1 VTAGLF
7 RFGDFK
13 LDPAQFELRRAG
25 HRIPLERKPL
35 EVLILL
41 AEKQG
46 KLVMREEII
55 EQVWGKDFA
64 FDAERGVNNVMR
76 KLRAALHD
84 NPDRPRFVETVVGK
98 GYRFIGP
105 IEELAR
111 PIAGQRPPKESES
124 ARPLPAQSRKA
135 ASRLILAIVASL
147 ALGLLVWRG
156 VATLRSQRGAG
167 LAANSVRSIAV
178 LPFTNLSGD
187 PNQEYFA
194 DGMTEEL
201 ATELGKFSALRV
213 ISHTSV
219 NRFKGAKT
227 PLQEIAKEL
236 QIDAVMEGTVTREG
250 DRVRVTANLI
260 RAFPEKHLWAE
271 SYDRDIRNVL
281 DLQSEVARAIA
292 DQIRITVTPEE
303 RRHLT
308 TSQTV
313 DPEAHELYLKGM
325 FYNGKWTKEGFERGV
340 EYFNRAL
347 EKEPRNARAYAGL
360 AVAYGGLG
368 IYDDVEAYPK
378 QKAASL
384 KALEIDD
391 TLADAHST
399 LAWAKFTY
407 DWDIAGAEREFR
419 RAIELNPSDARA
431 RAWYGIFLAM
441 LGRIEESLLQVKS
454 ARELDP
460 LSLANT
466 SLAYKTYYNAREYD
480 KAIEVCRNA
489 LDMDPNFV
497 SAHWK
502 LVGVY
507 QRTGA
512 FEKAIEERR
521 RLGTLG
527 GEELKGVSRQA
538 ELLRKAYAAKGPPGY
553 WLQELEIL
561 RAEPHPGNPIYIAA
575 IYTRLGQEDEAFRW
589 LDVAFKRRL
598 PHLIWDLPAN
608 PDFDDLRSDP
618 RYADLLRRIVPRS
631 E

>member
-1 VTAGLF
+1 VTASLF

-271 SYDRDIRNVL
+271 SL
-281 DLQSEVARAIA
+281 
-292 DQIRITVTPEE
+292 
-303 RRHLT
+303 
-308 TSQTV
+308 
-313 DPEAHELYLKGM
+313 
-325 FYNGKWTKEGFERGV
+325 
-340 EYFNRAL
+340 
-347 EKEPRNARAYAGL
+347 
-360 AVAYGGLG
+360 
-368 IYDDVEAYPK
+368 
-378 QKAASL
+378 
-384 KALEIDD
+384 
-391 TLADAHST
+391 
-399 LAWAKFTY
+399 
-407 DWDIAGAEREFR
+407 
-419 RAIELNPSDARA
+419 
-431 RAWYGIFLAM
+431 
-441 LGRIEESLLQVKS
+441 
-454 ARELDP
+454 
-460 LSLANT
+460 
-466 SLAYKTYYNAREYD
+466 
-480 KAIEVCRNA
+480 
-489 LDMDPNFV
+489 
-497 SAHWK
+497 
-502 LVGVY
+502 
-507 QRTGA
+507 
-512 FEKAIEERR
+512 
-521 RLGTLG
+521 
-527 GEELKGVSRQA
+527 
-538 ELLRKAYAAKGPPGY
+538 
-553 WLQELEIL
+553 
-561 RAEPHPGNPIYIAA
+561 
-575 IYTRLGQEDEAFRW
+575 
-589 LDVAFKRRL
+589 
-598 PHLIWDLPAN
+598 
-608 PDFDDLRSDP
+608 
-618 RYADLLRRIVPRS
+618 
-631 E
+631 